1 MYHKP
6 PEQCRQVY
14 DRPNANRAR
23 EVPSTLHYVVDPATG
38 RATGEHE
45 DALSDLVD
53 PTGTGQRS
61 YAE

>member
-1 MYHKP
+1 MFDK
-6 PEQCRQVY
+6 
-14 DRPNANRAR
+14 PNANKNRD
-23 EVPSTLHYVVDPATG
+23 VPSSLYYFVDAATG

-45 DALSDLVD
+45 DALSDRVD

>member
-1 MYHKP
+1 MYRKP
-6 PEQCRQVY
+6 PEQCKQMF
-14 DRPNANRAR
+14 DKPNANKNRD
-23 EVPSTLHYVVDPATG
+23 VPSSLYYFVDAATG

-45 DALSDLVD
+45 DALSDRVD